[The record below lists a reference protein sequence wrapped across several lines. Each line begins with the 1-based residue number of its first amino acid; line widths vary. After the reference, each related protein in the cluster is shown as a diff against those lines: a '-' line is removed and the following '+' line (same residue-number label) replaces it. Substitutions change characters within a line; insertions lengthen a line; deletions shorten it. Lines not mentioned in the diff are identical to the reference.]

1 MYLTPDTDPDRL
13 SRLAL
18 PDRRSAENRRE
29 LERLANICTPRSVDV
44 SVSFTEREASCR
56 PADSGDDGDDGS
68 RSGQR
73 AGAKHRQRRGSS
85 AGPLVTESYVIRLPT
100 ERIEQGR
107 TDMHPR
113 RWDRRVQV
121 GLLFHE
127 LGHVLYSDLQRFGE
141 WRSHIAPEWEELF
154 RTVYNAAED
163 GVVEAQMAAEFDVG
177 EDFVVLN
184 DAFAQRELRRHRAY
198 ADLFDDGGETA
209 GARSGADGER
219 ARETNARSGGSP
231 LTPSTP
237 GPTPGPGAPGAA
249 RPDGPPLEYTVKEAL
264 GIGLLD
270 HGFGDS
276 GRFEALLDP
285 ADERL
290 AVRNDRHDVLAE
302 LRPAIGEYMDR
313 MFAEPD
319 GTRRVDLAAAFF
331 RTVRPTLEP
340 LPPAQLQAGQ
350 RRAGRPHDAI
360 PVAIT
365 DPRPADRLPG
375 LAVGQGEDGG
385 RRSGDRTGRGTGPG
399 REVLPGRLD
408 RGTVR
413 RAERSIRGDDASR
426 ALDDSDPLRQEA
438 ERLLE
443 LVRESEE
450 LDRVG
455 IPEPEPGSGD
465 RERWETAARD
475 AQRLSAA
482 LETQLRRERR
492 ATRSGGHRVGSLDS
506 RRVVDVRRGSS
517 RVFERVERGPEK
529 DYSCLLVL
537 DRSGSMS
544 GAVEAAEDATARL
557 AVAMNGVGVDVSVL
571 SVHQSLPWLELP
583 FGGTPG
589 DHVDRLLSGR
599 VGGSTPLS
607 AALTIA
613 RERVRTGRGHEPLVF
628 VVTDGAPND
637 EERYGAVLDACNFP
651 VFGVYIDE
659 GDGAAPDHAEFFDRL
674 VVTDPDAVGTTLTQ
688 LVRTLFRQG

>member
-1 MYLTPDTDPDRL
+1 MYLTPDTDPGRL

-56 PADSGDDGDDGS
+56 PADTGDEDDGS
-68 RSGQR
+68 GSRT
-73 AGAKHRQRRGSS
+73 GAEHRQRHGGS

-127 LGHVLYSDLQRFGE
+127 LGHVLYSDLQRFGD

-184 DAFAQRELRRHRAY
+184 DAFAQRERRRHRAY
-198 ADLFDDGGETA
+198 VDLFDDGEPA
-209 GARSGADGER
+209 GAGSGRGGDP
-219 ARETNARSGGSP
+219 AREPGARSGGSP
-231 LTPSTP
+231 AGHSGT
-237 GPTPGPGAPGAA
+237 GPGAPGVAS
-249 RPDGPPLEYTVKEAL
+249 RDGPPLEYTVKEAL

-285 ADERL
+285 DDEAL
-290 AVRNDRHDVLAE
+290 VVRNGRHDVLVE
-302 LRPAIGEYMDR
+302 LQPSIETYMDR

-331 RTVRPTLEP
+331 RTVRPTLEA

-375 LAVGQGEDGG
+375 LAADQGEDGT

-413 RAERSIRGDDASR
+413 RAERSLRGDDASR

-455 IPEPEPGSGD
+455 IPEPEPGSGN

-544 GAVEAAEDATARL
+544 GAVAAAEDATARL
-557 AVAMNGVGVDVSVL
+557 AVAMAGVGVDVSVL

-651 VFGVYIDE
+651 VFGVYIDA
-659 GDGAAPDHAEFFDRL
+659 GDGAAPDHTEFFDRL

-688 LVRTLFRQG
+688 LVRTLFRRG